1 MTVSIFIAIE
11 WRPNI
16 GIDFDRDLTRNM
28 IQNTE
33 INRLDHLITRH
44 SILQAELHSHQL
56 FMAGQ
61 HDMISIGGGG
71 GNGIYLDGTLSRGK
85 TESCKTFGNP
95 PLCTSKDFDIAAI
108 EVFGLAFAD

>member
-1 MTVSIFIAIE
+1 MENYYFYRTVLYIAFLVLMQGMIFL
-11 WRPNI
+11 RK
-16 GIDFDRDLTRNM
+16 F
-28 IQNTE
+28 
-33 INRLDHLITRH
+33 
-44 SILQAELHSHQL
+44 SFQAELHSHQL